1 MYRSGF
7 EALCDAIANM
17 QTSLGEGV
25 QWALG
30 ALCFGFAATLLVHS
44 LVGA

>member
-7 EALCDAIANM
+7 EAICDSIANM

-30 ALCFGFAATLLVHS
+30 ALCFGLAATLVVHTA
-44 LVGA
+44 VVA